1 MDRSLG
7 LSLQSKIPQH
17 SCNDVFSLQV
27 KAMETRKKFFTK
39 PERILARLLNE
50 NRISFKTKIKIGKY
64 ELDFLIGKLV
74 IELDGHIQSIEKN
87 QYLANLGYTPWHF
100 TNKEVYENRE
110 NIIKKINGNF
120 KIQSSPSR

>member
-1 MDRSLG
+1 MRTDIKHFR
-7 LSLQSKIPQH
+7 
-17 SCNDVFSLQV
+17 
-27 KAMETRKKFFTK
+27 K
-39 PERILARLLNE
+39 PERIIARLLNE
-50 NRISFKTKIKIGKY
+50 SRIPFKTKVKIGKY
-64 ELDFLIGKLV
+64 EADFLIGKLA
-74 IELDGHIQSIEKN
+74 IELDGHIQSVEKN